1 MSVRTASIK
10 HGSSDDEKGQPAV
23 DRGVVEPYYADAE
36 DPLEEN
42 EVFKKTHEGVD
53 FRTVGWPRA
62 SVIFL
67 KVIFATGV
75 LSIPTAMYSLGALG
89 GALSVIGWGLL
100 NTYLGI
106 VQGNFRNSHPGCHS
120 IADMAE
126 VLGGTVLKEL
136 VGALF
141 LVAYVLCAGSGIL
154 GVSVGLNALSTH
166 AACTV
171 WWSFIATVVV
181 TAAASV
187 RKFHQIGWLTWAG
200 FISIFIAVF
209 IVVIAVTTL
218 DRPAA
223 APQTGD
229 YELGYFVIA
238 HPTFIAGI
246 TASATIFVSSA
257 GTSAFLPVIS
267 EMRKPKDYNKALYT
281 CMAIVQAA
289 YLSFSLVV
297 YRWCGAWVASPS
309 LGSAGPVIKKV
320 AYGIG
325 LIGLIVS
332 ACLYLHVAAKYLF
345 VRILR
350 NSPHLQQNTWV
361 HWTTW
366 LSCTCGLASI
376 SFILAEAVPI
386 FNYLIALTGSV
397 CFAPLAIAL
406 PGFLWL
412 YDHGAY
418 RKGDLGQKAMYYAH
432 CFLPFLGAFLCVG
445 GTYGVVQLIINAYA
459 DHEIGS
465 AFSCADNSGST

>member
-1 MSVRTASIK
+1 
-10 HGSSDDEKGQPAV
+10 
-23 DRGVVEPYYADAE
+23 
-36 DPLEEN
+36 
-42 EVFKKTHEGVD
+42 
-53 FRTVGWPRA
+53 
-62 SVIFL
+62 
-67 KVIFATGV
+67 
-75 LSIPTAMYSLGALG
+75 MYSLGALG
-89 GALSVIGWGLL
+89 GALSVIGWGAL

-106 VQGNFRNSHPGCHS
+106 VQGDFRNSHPGCHS
-120 IADMAE
+120 IADMAA
-126 VLGGTVLKEL
+126 VLGGPILQEL
-136 VGALF
+136 VGGLF

-154 GVSVGLNALSTH
+154 GVSIGLNALSTH

-181 TAAASV
+181 TATASI
-187 RKFHQIGWLTWAG
+187 RTFHNIGWATWAG
-200 FISIFIAVF
+200 FISIFTAVF

-229 YELGYFVIA
+229 YELGYYVIG
-238 HPTFIAGI
+238 HPTFVAGI
-246 TASATIFVSSA
+246 VASATIFVSSA

-267 EMRKPKDYNKALYT
+267 EMRKPKDFNKALYT
-281 CMAIVQAA
+281 CMAFVQAA
-289 YLSFSLVV
+289 YLAFALVV
-297 YRWCGAWVASPS
+297 YKWCGQYVASPS

-320 AYGIG
+320 SFGIG

-350 NSPHLQQNTWV
+350 NSVHLQKNSMV
-361 HWTTW
+361 HWVTW
-366 LSCTCGLASI
+366 LSCTCGLCAI

-386 FNYLIALTGSV
+386 FNYLIALTGSL

-418 RKGDLGQKAMYYAH
+418 RKGNITQKALYYAH
-432 CFLPFLGAFLCVG
+432 CFLPLLGLFMCVG

-459 DHEIGS
+459 DSEIGKL
-465 AFSCADNSGST
+465 AFPYNVE